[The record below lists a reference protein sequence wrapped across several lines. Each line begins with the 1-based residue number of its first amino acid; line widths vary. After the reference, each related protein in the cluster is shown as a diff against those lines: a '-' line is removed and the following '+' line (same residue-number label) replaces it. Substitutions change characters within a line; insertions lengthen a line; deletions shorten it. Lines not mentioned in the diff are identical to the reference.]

1 MRVLV
6 DISHP
11 AHVHF
16 FRHPLR
22 LLREGG
28 AEVRVTSRVK
38 DVARAL
44 LDELGI
50 AHEILSI
57 EPSSMVGRARELI
70 VRDFRLWGVVR
81 RFRPDV
87 MAAIGGTCVAHV
99 GALTGVPALV
109 FYDTENA
116 HLQNAITYPLAHHV
130 FVPRCYQRWIPAGRS
145 TRYAGYHELAYL
157 HPEYFHPDR
166 DVALAQGLSPKD
178 PTFLLR
184 LVAWQASHDV
194 GKRGWSPDLVRRV
207 VARLAAAGTVLMSS
221 EAPLPGDLRPYAYAG
236 KPGLLHH
243 VMAFCR
249 GFVGESATMASECA
263 VLGVPAV
270 YAARTGRGYTDEQE
284 RRYGLVRN
292 TSTLTVEALDAAIDW
307 LLSRGP
313 AENLHARAQLLAE
326 TIDVSRYVV
335 DCIENAAA
343 HTYPVPRGA

>member
-38 DVARAL
+38 DVARTL

-57 EPSSMVGRARELI
+57 EPSNLVGRARELI
-70 VRDFRLWGVVR
+70 VRDFRLWCVVR

-87 MAAIGGTCVAHV
+87 MAAIGGTFVAHV

-116 HLQNAITYPLAHHV
+116 RLQNAITYPLAHHV
-130 FVPRCYQRWIPAGRS
+130 FVPRCYQGWVPAARS

-157 HPEYFHPDR
+157 RPEYFHADR
-166 DVALAQGLSPKD
+166 EVALAHGLAPEA
-178 PTFLLR
+178 PTFLVR
-184 LVAWQASHDV
+184 LVAWKASHDI
-194 GKRGWSPDLVRRV
+194 GKRGWSPDLARRV

-221 EAPLPGDLRPYAYAG
+221 EAPLPEDLRPYTYAG
-236 KPGLLHH
+236 QPGLLHH

-270 YAARTGRGYTDEQE
+270 YAAHTGRGYTDEQE

-307 LLSRGP
+307 LLSRDP
-313 AENLHARAQLLAE
+313 TDTVHARAQLLAE

-335 DCIENAAA
+335 DSIESAAVRSCA
-343 HTYPVPRGA
+343 VARGA